1 MKSIFIFI
9 LVCISV
15 QSIAQINSQVWTI
28 SDEQTINVPGERKI
42 IPQHYLL
49 AKLDVNSFKSMQAFI
64 PLSWESTVKISLPSP
79 DGNISEFRIFEY
91 PMMESALSAKYPQI
105 KTYTAINTSN
115 TSIVAK
121 IDFTVFGFH
130 AAVFN
135 GNETYYIDP
144 YANLNNDWYVVYYK
158 KDYKK
163 LLLHKMHCEV
173 DDEQADDLL
182 GNEPISLSEDLPSM
196 NYKTSGDTLRTY
208 RLALACTEEYSAA
221 VGGTTPTKAS
231 VLSAMVTSINRVNGV
246 FEKEFS
252 MHANLVANNDTL
264 IFLPGSGDPYTNG
277 SGSTML
283 GQNQTTCNSLIGSSN
298 YDFGHVFSTG
308 GGGIASLG
316 SVCGNSKANGV
327 TGSSNPV
334 GDPFDIDYV
343 AHEMGHQFGGS
354 HTFNSVT
361 GSCSGNRS
369 SSSAFEIGSGTTIQG
384 YAGICDS
391 DDIQPHS
398 DDYYHVRSLEQM
410 TGNTVKACAAKT
422 ISGNTPPVLTSI
434 AKTYIIPYKTDFE
447 LTATAT
453 DANNDTLTFCW
464 EEYDRGGNGSAWN
477 APTTVAPLLR
487 SFNPTTNGT
496 RVFPQYSELIKNT
509 VSYLGERLPDT
520 NRIMKFRCTVRDIH
534 NGQGAFYTSID
545 TTKLDVRKTTSLFR
559 VTSQNTVAQQ
569 WNGFESQ
576 TITWDVAGT
585 SAAPISTSTVDI
597 YLSVDSGKTFTFPL
611 VMNTPNDGSE
621 VIGVPNVDAT
631 WARVKVKASGNV
643 YFDLND
649 EWIKIIKKVSPNGL
663 SEINEAS
670 ILVYPNPSHGSFSI
684 ELPSGTNAQVSIIN
698 TLGETVYSNSI
709 QNKLSVSLPQLA
721 KGMYIVKVKTE
732 AGKVFV
738 KKLTLD

>member
-1 MKSIFIFI
+1 MKSIFVCI
-9 LVCISV
+9 LVSLSLQCM
-15 QSIAQINSQVWTI
+15 AQTNAQVWTI
-28 SDEQTINVPGERKI
+28 TDDQTIHIPGERKI
-42 IPQHYLL
+42 IPQQYLL
-49 AKLDVNSFKSMQAFI
+49 TKLDVNAFKAIQAFI
-64 PLSWESTVKISLPSP
+64 PLNWESTVKISLPSP
-79 DGNISEFRIFEY
+79 DGNVSEFRIFEY
-91 PMMESALSAKYPQI
+91 PMMESALASKYPQI
-105 KTYTAINTSN
+105 RTYTAINTSN

-121 IDFTVFGFH
+121 IDFTIFGFH

-135 GNETYYIDP
+135 GDETYYIDP
-144 YANLNNDWYVVYYK
+144 YSNLNDEWYVVYYK

-163 LLLHKMHCEV
+163 SLLNKMHCEV
-173 DDEQADDLL
+173 DDEQAGSLIS
-182 GNEPISLSEDLPSM
+182 NEPISLSEDLPVMS
-196 NYKTSGDTLRTY
+196 YKTSGDTLRTY

-221 VGGTTPTKAS
+221 VGGSTPTKAS
-231 VLSAMVTSINRVNGV
+231 VLSAMVTSVNRVNGV

-252 MHANLVANNDTL
+252 MHANLVGNNDTL
-264 IFLPGSGDPYTNG
+264 IFLPGSGDPYTNS

-283 GQNQTTCNSLIGSSN
+283 GQNQTTCNNLIGSSN

-316 SVCGNSKANGV
+316 SVCGSSKANGV

-361 GSCSGNRS
+361 GSCNGNRS
-369 SSSAFEIGSGTTIQG
+369 SSSAFEIGSGTTIQA
-384 YAGICDS
+384 YAGICGS

-410 TGNTVKACAAKT
+410 TGNTVKACATKT

-434 AKTYIIPYKTDFE
+434 AKSYIIPYKTDFE

-464 EEYDRGGNGSAWN
+464 EEYDRGGSGSAWN

-487 SFNPTTNGT
+487 SFYPSKSGT

-559 VTSQNTVAQQ
+559 VSSQNTVAQQ

-585 SAAPISTSTVDI
+585 SAAPFSSSTVDI
-597 YLSVDSGKTFTFPL
+597 YLSVDSGKTFTYPL

-631 WARVKVKASGNV
+631 WARVKVKATGNV

-649 EWIKIIKKVSPNGL
+649 EWIKIIKKVSPNNL
-663 SEINEAS
+663 TEIDEAS
-670 ILVYPNPSHGSFSI
+670 VLVYPNPSHGSFNI
-684 ELPSGTNAQVSIIN
+684 ELPGGTNAQISIMN
-698 TLGETVYSNSI
+698 TLGEIVYSHSI
-709 QNKLSVSLPQLA
+709 QNKLNVSLPELA
-721 KGMYIVKVKTE
+721 KGMYIVKVKTT
-732 AGKVFV
+732 AGKIFV